1 MAKKKK
7 TLIIK
12 QVRSQIGHK
21 QNQKRTLEA
30 LGLRRIGHSVEKV
43 DCPQTQGMINV
54 VRHLV
59 TVQEA

>member
-7 TLIIK
+7 KLIIK
-12 QVRSQIGHK
+12 QVRSQIGQK

-30 LGLRRIGHSVEKV
+30 LGLRRIGHSVEQV

-59 TVQEA
+59 TVDEA